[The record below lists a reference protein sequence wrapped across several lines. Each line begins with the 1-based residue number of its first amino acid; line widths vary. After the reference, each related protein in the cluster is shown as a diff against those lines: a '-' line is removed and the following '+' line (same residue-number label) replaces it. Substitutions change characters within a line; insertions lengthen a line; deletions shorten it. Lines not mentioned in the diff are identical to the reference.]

1 MVFAERP
8 VTDADAFIVPV
19 LALPPEIV
27 VPKSVV
33 VPYSNFGV
41 VEVEPAL
48 IVPLNVADVAPIAVG
63 LFVFTDTPPTA
74 PATLPSVQPPAG
86 STPASSFAFCSFRS
100 VAISVSVAPAAFMIS

>member
-1 MVFAERP
+1 M
-8 VTDADAFIVPV
+8 
-19 LALPPEIV
+19 
-27 VPKSVV
+27 V

-74 PATLPSVQPPAG
+74 PATLSAVQPAVPAG
-86 STPASSFAFCSFRS
+86 FTPASSFAFCSFRS